1 VKIIEQWVKALW
13 LDSRVVWQYGTRSPD
28 CVKLPQ
34 SSHSVFVD
42 PDDLRARKK
51 IIRESVRGRL
61 QRNAQFWRS
70 ACRQLNPNIVL
81 DVGLNYGECLF
92 SCDYDSQ
99 ARLIGIEANEGLRH
113 CVEKSKNAHPNG
125 SQMEI
130 HFALASDTHRQASDF
145 YVMQHWSGGSTAIAE
160 VTDEVKADYKKVE
173 TKSLRIDEL
182 LKSTL
187 QSDQLLLFKID
198 VEGFEPA
205 VLRGME
211 ESVHAVETA
220 IGLIEYDTK
229 LLDQSADSA
238 EMFWESLQ
246 RQFRV
251 FAFTS
256 QNAMADM
263 TGQSLLATKQRLGG
277 GDFHTDLLLV
287 RSKDSDK
294 IDLFLDQWLEKPRHQ
309 AA

>member
-1 VKIIEQWVKALW
+1 MKIIEQWAKALW
-13 LDSRVVWQYGTRSPD
+13 LDSRVMLKYGTRSPD

-34 SSHSVFVD
+34 SPYSVFVN
-42 PDDLRARKK
+42 PDDFRARKK
-51 IIRESVRGRL
+51 LIRESVRGRL

-70 ACRQLNPNIVL
+70 ANRQLQPDVVL

-99 ARLIGIEANEGLRH
+99 TRLIGIEANEGLRP
-113 CVEKSKNAHPNG
+113 CVEKSQQAHPNG

-160 VTDEVKADYKKVE
+160 VTEEVEAEYEKVE
-173 TKSLRIDEL
+173 TESLRIDEL

-211 ESVHAVETA
+211 ESVQAVETA

-229 LLDQSADSA
+229 LLDQSTDTA
-238 EMFWESLQ
+238 EMFWENVQ

-256 QNAMADM
+256 QRAMSEVS
-263 TGQSLLATKQRLGG
+263 GQSLSATKQRLGG

-287 RSKDSDK
+287 RSQESVK
-294 IDLFLDQWLEKPRHQ
+294 IDRFLGQWLKDRVLQ